1 MGSSAQKKEKKHV
14 SGSKSQLA
22 CGFLLSIF
30 KLKHVHK
37 PFMFMEYFK
46 LCPSKANT

>member
-1 MGSSAQKKEKKHV
+1 MGCSAQKKEKKHV

-30 KLKHVHK
+30 MLK